1 MFDPWLPRGYCI
13 GSEIILR
20 KLLHAGDNWQIYDT
34 VSGGKILLGVD
45 SLVKKWTT
53 KGFLPAGIFLQI
65 KIKGN
70 ICHYLCVDSD
80 SAIFPISDTSDV
92 LYKSEALSIA
102 MAMKRTR
109 ETDKETSLH
118 DALFVEKYTILL
130 PTYSVSEGCSDE
142 LILGKILTCGAG
154 IPITSFK
161 RLNSFCTWFT
171 KEDIIQIIEAAGL
184 PVPNDDE
191 EKVGEEQEEENTGE
205 NEKPKKAKKKEK
217 FSLPGR
223 PALETFFNDHII
235 DIIENSERY
244 EKMGISF
251 PSAAILY
258 GPPGC
263 GKTFAVEKLV
273 EYLDMPSY
281 TIDSNSI
288 GSPYIHQTGKLIAE
302 VFGKAMETA
311 PSVVVIDEMEAF
323 VSDRQSWGTGKH
335 GVEEV
340 AEFLRIIPEAISKK
354 VLVIGMT
361 NHLNMIDPAIR
372 RRGRFD
378 HLIEVGMPSRIEV
391 ESLVKFLIS
400 KLPVDKEIKLDEF
413 IDKMTGKPLS
423 DTTYILREAARITAK
438 VGKDFIDQESLDE
451 VLKTVQAASKTEE
464 KRNRIGF

>member
-13 GSEIILR
+13 DSEIILR
-20 KLLHAGDNWQIYDT
+20 KLLFAGDNWQIYDT
-34 VSGGKILLGVD
+34 VYGGKLLLGVD
-45 SLVKKWTT
+45 SLVQKWTSV
-53 KGFLPAGIFLQI
+53 GFLPSDLFSQI

-80 SAIFPISDTSDV
+80 SEILPIASTSDV
-92 LYKSEALSIA
+92 LYKSEILSIA

-109 ETDKETSLH
+109 EIEADTSLH

-130 PTYSVSEGCSDE
+130 PTYSVTEGYPDE
-142 LILGKILTCGAG
+142 MVLGKILTCGAG
-154 IPITSFK
+154 ISITSFK
-161 RLNSFCTWFT
+161 RLISFCTWFT
-171 KEDIIQIIEAAGL
+171 KEDIIQIIKVAGL
-184 PVPNDDE
+184 SVPGND
-191 EKVGEEQEEENTGE
+191 EQKGSAANSREDGIE
-205 NEKPKKAKKKEK
+205 PKQNKNKGR
-217 FSLPGR
+217 FLLPGR
-223 PALETFFNDHII
+223 PNLEAFFNDHII

-273 EYLDMPSY
+273 EYLDIPSY

-323 VSDRQSWGTGKH
+323 VSDRQTWGTNKH

-340 AEFLRIIPEAISKK
+340 AEFLRLIPKAISKK

-361 NHLNMIDPAIR
+361 NHLDMIDPAIR

-378 HLIEVGMPSRIEV
+378 YLIEVGMPSKIEV
-391 ESLVKFLIS
+391 ESLVKSLVT
-400 KLPVDKEIKLDEF
+400 KLPVDKDIKLDDF

-423 DTTYILREAARITAK
+423 DTTYVLREAARITAK
-438 VGKDFIDQESLDE
+438 AGKNYIDQESLNE
-451 VLKTVQAASKTEE
+451 VLKAAQESGKKEE
-464 KRNRIGF
+464 KRNRIGFQ